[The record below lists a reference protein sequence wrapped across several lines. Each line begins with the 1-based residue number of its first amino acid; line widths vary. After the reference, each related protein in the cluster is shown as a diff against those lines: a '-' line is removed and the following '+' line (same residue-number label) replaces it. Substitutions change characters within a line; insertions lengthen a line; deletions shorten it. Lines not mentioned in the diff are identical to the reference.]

1 MMVAFG
7 GEMRRLHFILGWVTV
22 IAFLITGQL
31 MRHHSPPLITMSDS
45 VRLLYRSRHIYIL
58 AAGLLH
64 LMLGIYWRPFDDWR
78 RRVQTTGSVVMVAA
92 VPLLIAAFFVE
103 PAHGVLADTPWSHF
117 GLYALY
123 GGTML
128 HALCGF
134 KR

>member
-7 GEMRRLHFILGWVTV
+7 GEVRRLHFILGWVTV
-22 IAFLITGQL
+22 VAFLITGQL
-31 MRHHSPPLITMSDS
+31 MRHHSPPLVTMSDS

-58 AAGLLH
+58 SAGLLH
-64 LMLGIYWRPFDDWR
+64 LMLGIYWRTFDGWR
-78 RRVQTTGSVVMVAA
+78 RHVQAAGSVLLAMA
-92 VPLLIAAFFVE
+92 VPLLVRAFFVE
-103 PAHGVLADTPWSHF
+103 PARGLLAATPWSHF
-117 GLYALY
+117 GLYALF